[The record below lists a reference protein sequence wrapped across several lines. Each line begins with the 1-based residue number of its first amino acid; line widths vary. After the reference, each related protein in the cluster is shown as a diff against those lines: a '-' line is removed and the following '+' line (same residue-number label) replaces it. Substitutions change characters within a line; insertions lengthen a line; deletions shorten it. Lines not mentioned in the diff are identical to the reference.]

1 MLSTADGN
9 NVYKLQPFQSCRAG
23 KEKSDFFL
31 STKYFEKDEVALNKA
46 SRWLSA
52 SYPTICLSMDEV
64 ELMTRDQVGIQ

>member
-1 MLSTADGN
+1 M
-9 NVYKLQPFQSCRAG
+9 
-23 KEKSDFFL
+23 
-31 STKYFEKDEVALNKA
+31 KYLEEDEVALNKA